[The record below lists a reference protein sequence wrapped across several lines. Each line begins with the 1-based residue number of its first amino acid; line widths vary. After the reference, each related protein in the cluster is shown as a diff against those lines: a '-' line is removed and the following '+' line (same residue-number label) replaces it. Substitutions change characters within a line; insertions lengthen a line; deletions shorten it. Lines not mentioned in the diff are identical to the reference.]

1 MTILISLFF
10 ISLISIAIMFE
21 KKLALLKNQSE
32 SITEKGTP
40 TLEMPYVVEIKD
52 ITIRKVKRAGYLGL
66 ITIIRLYFRS
76 LNFLKYKYDKLKDLT
91 KNIHKNTTN
100 DIEKKEIN
108 RFLKVVSDYKN
119 KIRKIKSRIKEEEK
133 RL

>member
-66 ITIIRLYFRS
+66 VTIIRLYFRS

-108 RFLKVVSDYKN
+108 RFLKIISDYKN
-119 KIRKIKSRIKEEEK
+119 KNRKKK
-133 RL
+133 